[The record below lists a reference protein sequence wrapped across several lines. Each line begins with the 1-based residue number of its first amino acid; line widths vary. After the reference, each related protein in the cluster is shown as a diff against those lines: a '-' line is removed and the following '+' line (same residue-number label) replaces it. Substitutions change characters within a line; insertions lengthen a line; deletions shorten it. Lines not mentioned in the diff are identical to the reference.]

1 MVDDE
6 GAQLMSEHDVRV
18 EPSPKRVR
26 AFFGGVPVFDTT
38 RARLVWE
45 VPYYPQYYV
54 PGSDVRADLVPTG
67 RTKTSRSRGVGH
79 LHTVRVGGAEAVE
92 AATTY
97 DESPVEALRGL
108 VRFKFGE
115 LDAWFEEDEQ
125 IYTHPRSPYTRV
137 DILPTSRHV
146 VVEAGGVRI
155 AESTRASV
163 LFETGL
169 PPRYYLP
176 QPDVR
181 LDLLRASDHVTHCP
195 YKGRAVHWSVN
206 AGTEVLADAAWSYP
220 MPLPESIR
228 IAGLVSFY
236 PSKVDVIVDDVM
248 LPAR

>member
-1 MVDDE
+1 
-6 GAQLMSEHDVRV
+6 MSEHDVRV
-18 EPSPKRVR
+18 ELSPKRVR
-26 AFFGGVPVFDTT
+26 AFLGGLSVFDTT
-38 RARLVWE
+38 QPRLVWE

-54 PGSDVRADLVPTG
+54 PSGDVQADLVRTG
-67 RTKTSRSRGVGH
+67 RTKTSRSRGVGY
-79 LHTVRVGGAEAVE
+79 LHTVRIGGAEAVE

-146 VVEAGGVRI
+146 VVEAAGVRI

-181 LDLLRASDHVTHCP
+181 LDLLQQSDHVTHCP

-206 AGTEVLADAAWSYP
+206 VGTEVLADAAWSYP

-236 PSKVDVIVDDVM
+236 PSKVDVIVDGVV
-248 LPAR
+248 LPTR

>member
-1 MVDDE
+1 MN
-6 GAQLMSEHDVRV
+6 EHDLRL

-26 AFFGGVPVFDTT
+26 AFLGGHPVFDTT
-38 RARLVWE
+38 SARLVWE

-54 PGSDVRADLVPTG
+54 PRSDVRADLVPTG
-67 RTKTSRSRGVGH
+67 RTKTSRSRGVGN
-79 LHTVRVGGAEAVE
+79 LHTVRVSEAEAVE

-97 DESPVEALRGL
+97 DESPVDELRDL
-108 VRFKFGE
+108 VRFKFAE

-146 VVEAGGVRI
+146 VVEAGGVIVADSR
-155 AESTRASV
+155 RAHV

-181 LDLLRASDHVTHCP
+181 LDLLRPSDHVTHCP
-195 YKGRAVHWSVN
+195 YKGRATHWSVS
-206 AGTEVLADAAWSYP
+206 AGAEVIEDAAWYYP
-220 MPLPESIR
+220 APLPESIR
-228 IAGLVSFY
+228 IAGLISFY
-236 PSKVDVIVDDVM
+236 PAKVDVIIDGVV
-248 LPAR
+248 LPSR